1 MGLVEFFIVWFIS
14 SWMVFLPIASIGVR
28 TQSEA
33 GDVAEGTEPSA
44 PVNPMILKKFLWAV
58 CGGLIIS
65 AIVWLGLVT
74 GILEA
79 VGNWAAAE
87 VY

>member
-14 SWMVFLPIASIGVR
+14 SWLVFLPVASVGVR

-33 GDVAEGTEPSA
+33 GEVAEGTEPSA
-44 PVNPMILKKFLWAV
+44 PENPMLFKKFLWAV
-58 CGGLIIS
+58 AGGLLITIL
-65 AIVWLGLVT
+65 VWLGLVT

-79 VGNWAAAE
+79 IGTWAASE

>member
-1 MGLVEFFIVWFIS
+1 MGFVEFFIVWFIS
-14 SWMVFLPIASIGVR
+14 SWLVFLPVASVGVR

-44 PVNPMILKKFLWAV
+44 PENPMLLKKLLWAIG
-58 CGGLIIS
+58 GGLVMTV
-65 AIVWLGLVT
+65 IVWLGLVT
-74 GILEA
+74 GILETI
-79 VGNWAAAE
+79 GTWAASE